1 MVHAGGLSA
10 PLLCKTF
17 WMSTFASM
25 TPEDRDAARPSR
37 AEELGPGQGSR
48 VRRAV
53 SIKDVAHAA
62 GVSPTTVSH
71 VLTGN
76 RPVGEV
82 TAARVRRVVS
92 AMGYVPGS
100 LARSLQAGSTSVI
113 GLLVPD
119 ISNGFFAEL
128 AKGVEDAAHERGYSV
143 ILCNTN
149 FDGDR
154 EDHYLDLIR
163 SRFID
168 AMVYAAGSAPTSKRL
183 ESLLGSF
190 PIALVDENITGLGN
204 ALEVA
209 ADHGAGGRLV
219 GAHLT
224 ELGHRRA
231 LLLTGPADLPSS
243 RERVAGFLKT
253 FAGDAIELV
262 GDFREASGRRL
273 IEESLESG
281 SRDFTAVFAGNDLM
295 AFGAMMALRNHGVGV
310 PKDVSVVG
318 FDDIP
323 VAALSCPA
331 LTTVHQPAYD
341 IGRTATTQLL
351 QNVAVGEVPPASRH
365 LLPVELRVRESTARA
380 PH

>member
-1 MVHAGGLSA
+1 MISGDRGTTSA
-10 PLLCKTF
+10 
-17 WMSTFASM
+17 SQ
-25 TPEDRDAARPSR
+25 
-37 AEELGPGQGSR
+37 AEGLGPGQGSR
-48 VRRAV
+48 VRRAA

-71 VLTGN
+71 VLTGH
-76 RPVGEV
+76 RPVSEA

-92 AMGYVPGS
+92 KMGYVPGS

-119 ISNGFFAEL
+119 ISNGFFADL
-128 AKGVEDAAHERGYSV
+128 AKGVEEAAHERGYSV

-190 PIALVDENITGLGN
+190 PIALVDENVTGLAA
-204 ALEVA
+204 ALAVA

-224 ELGHRRA
+224 ELGHRCA

-243 RERVAGFLKT
+243 RERVAGFLET
-253 FAGDAIELV
+253 FAGTAIELV

-273 IEESLESG
+273 IDEALASEGRE
-281 SRDFTAVFAGNDLM
+281 FTAVFAGNDLM
-295 AFGAMMALRNHGVGV
+295 AFGALAALRSHGIDV
-310 PKDVSVVG
+310 PRQVSVVG

-323 VAALSCPA
+323 VAALSWPA

-351 QNVAVGEVPPASRH
+351 QNVAVGTLPPASRH
-365 LLPVELRVRESTARA
+365 LLPVELRVRDSTARA